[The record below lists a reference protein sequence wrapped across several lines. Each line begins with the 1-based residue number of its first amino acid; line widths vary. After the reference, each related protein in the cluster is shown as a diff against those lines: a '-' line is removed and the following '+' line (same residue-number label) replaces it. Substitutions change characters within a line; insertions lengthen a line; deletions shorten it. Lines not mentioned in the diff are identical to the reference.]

1 MKLFFD
7 TSALF
12 KLYHKEKGTSEL
24 IDFFKNN
31 AITAVYISE
40 ITEIEFSSAV
50 WKKVRKGEINEDTA
64 RLIIEKFEK
73 DSGKYSLITQNY
85 QVRKKAA
92 QLIAKYW
99 KEGLRSLDSIQ
110 LASALNVGS
119 SVDFFI
125 TSHDILSDIAIKE
138 GFKTQI

>member
-12 KLYHKEKGTSEL
+12 KLYHREEGTLEL

-31 AITAVYISE
+31 PINAVYVSE

-50 WKKVRKGEINEDTA
+50 WKKCRKGEIDEDTA
-64 RLIIEKFEK
+64 RIIIEKFEK
-73 DSGKYSLITQNY
+73 DSEKYSFITQNY
-85 QVRKKAA
+85 QVRKTAA

-110 LASALNVGS
+110 LASALNVRL
-119 SVDFFI
+119 SVDYFI
-125 TSHDILSDIAIKE
+125 TSDDILSDVALKE
-138 GFKTQI
+138 GLNTKI